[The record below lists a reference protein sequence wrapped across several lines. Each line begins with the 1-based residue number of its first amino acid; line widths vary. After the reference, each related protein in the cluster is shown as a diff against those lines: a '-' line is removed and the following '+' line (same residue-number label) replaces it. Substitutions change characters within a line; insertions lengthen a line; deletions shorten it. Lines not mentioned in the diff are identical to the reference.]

1 VRRALIIA
9 AIAVAIL
16 SITGGIAA
24 AHANYVKSNPASDAR
39 LTKPP
44 SEVRVTFSETPDARG
59 SDVAVLEVNG
69 NRVDKRDVT
78 LVTDEANTLRVSLG
92 AIGDGGYLVSWTTV
106 SAVDGHETK
115 GAFAFA
121 VNAPLPEFTKDFA
134 PSAPPPTPLEIAGR
148 ALSYGGMAL
157 LTGLAFFTMF
167 IRVPSA
173 GPELRRERHL
183 VIVGGV
189 ALVAGSALLVLNQGT
204 TIPQRLLLLLV
215 LRAVA
220 GVAALSTLAAPAR
233 LLPADARREAIAF
246 FGLAAGLTATLVSH
260 AAASGDVRYVAL
272 DYLHVIAISIWLGGV
287 VAFSYVV
294 MPSARNDEPQE
305 LGRTIWRFSLTALA
319 AVAVII
325 TTGTLQ
331 SLNRLV
337 LIEDLVETPY
347 GIALLAKIVLLL
359 ALLGLGALNLLVWG
373 PRMRRGRAASAQFW
387 RGVIGESALFVGVVV
402 AAAFLTAFAPP
413 AQANGAAFDET
424 KHVSGLRIELMTATT
439 LPGRNRF
446 VVRVQQ
452 GLTPV
457 TGAEK
462 VALRFTMVE
471 HDMGEQELVAAE
483 RAPGEYVAEGSPTAM
498 LGTWKVDTI
507 VRLAGRPDIHVLFTV
522 PLSQQAGQGATT
534 KIVAIP
540 PYQLIV
546 FSEPVEP
553 QAGAPLTINVVIV
566 DAKGDPVTGKKPH
579 ATFEGPSPAPA
590 LDAVENAA
598 ELGPGRYRF
607 VVPGL
612 DAGSWKITLSIADAG
627 SGVYELEVSR

>member
-1 VRRALIIA
+1 VRGLLAALV
-9 AIAVAIL
+9 AVSVL
-16 SITGGIAA
+16 SLMGGTAA

-44 SEVRVTFSETPDARG
+44 TEIRVTFSETPDARG
-59 SDVAVLEVNG
+59 SDVAVLDTTG
-69 NRVDKRDVT
+69 NRVDKHDAT
-78 LVTDEANTLRVSLG
+78 LVSDEANTLRVSLG
-92 AIGDGGYLVSWTTV
+92 VIGDGGYLVSWTTV

-121 VNAPLPEFTKDFA
+121 INAPLPAIKDIG

-148 ALSYGGMAL
+148 ALSYGGIAL
-157 LTGLAFFTMF
+157 LAGLAFFTMF

-173 GPELRRERHL
+173 GTELRRERHL
-183 VIVGGV
+183 VIVGST
-189 ALVAGSALLVLNQGT
+189 ALIVGSALLLLNQGT
-204 TIPQRLLLLLV
+204 NLPQRLLFLLA
-215 LRAVA
+215 LRGLA
-220 GVAALSTLAAPAR
+220 GVAALLTLAAPAR
-233 LLPADARREAIAF
+233 LLPTEARREATAF

-260 AAASGDVRYVAL
+260 AAASGDLRYVAL

-287 VAFSYVV
+287 VAFSYMV
-294 MPSARNDEPQE
+294 MPSARTEDPQD
-305 LGRTIWRFSLTALA
+305 LGRTIWRFSLTALVAIA
-319 AVAVII
+319 AIL

-331 SLNRLV
+331 SLDRLV

-347 GIALLAKIVLLL
+347 GIALLAKIVLLVG
-359 ALLGLGALNLLVWG
+359 LLGLGALNLLVWG
-373 PRMRRGRAASAQFW
+373 PRMRRGLAATAQFW
-387 RGVIGESALFVGVVV
+387 RGVIGESVLFVGVLV

-424 KHVSGLRIELMTATT
+424 KHVAGIRIELLTATT

-452 GLTPV
+452 GLTPI

-471 HDMGEQELVAAE
+471 HDMGEQELVGTE

-507 VRLAGRPDIHVLFTV
+507 VRLTGRPDIHALFTV
-522 PLSQQAGQGATT
+522 PVSQPEGQGATT
-534 KIVAIP
+534 KIIPVP

-546 FSEPVEP
+546 FTEPTQP
-553 QAGAPLTINVVIV
+553 QAGAPLTINVVMV
-566 DAKGDPVTGKKPH
+566 DTKGDPVTGKKVQ
-579 ATFEGPSPAPA
+579 ATFSGPATAPS
-590 LDAVENAA
+590 LDAVENTA

-607 VVPGL
+607 TVPGL
-612 DAGSWKITLSIADAG
+612 DAGIWKITISVSDAG
-627 SGVYELEVSR
+627 SGVYELDVSR